1 MATLLDNQP
10 SALIEPWEP
19 ALQKGIR
26 LYLEQVALAHGVI
39 SPAHVKDTPQRVVRA
54 FAEYFAG
61 CTVDASACLTTEF
74 AEGSY
79 DEMIHKIVP
88 FISRCSHH
96 LEAIVGKA
104 HFAYIPNGRIIG
116 LSKISRFI
124 QVLAKRPQVQE
135 NLTSQI
141 VDVFQNTFKPAGC
154 AVSIRAYHFCVI
166 ARGVNEHPSPME
178 TTALRGVLK
187 DRLETRQEFLQTI
200 NRMEPIFP

>member
-1 MATLLDNQP
+1 MPLLDNQP
-10 SALIEPWEP
+10 SVLIEPWEP

-26 LYLEQVALAHGVI
+26 LYLEQVALANKAI
-39 SPAHVKDTPQRVVRA
+39 SPEHVKDTPQRVVRA

-88 FISRCSHH
+88 FVSRCAHH
-96 LEAIVGKA
+96 LEPICGRI
-104 HFAYIPNGRIIG
+104 HFAYVPDGKIIG

-154 AVSIRAYHFCVI
+154 GASVRAYHFCVI
-166 ARGVNEHPSPME
+166 ARGVNEQPSPME

-187 DRLETRQEFLQTI
+187 SNVNTRAEFLNSI
-200 NRMEPIFP
+200 NRNDPIFP